1 MARQLLAVCFE
12 DGGGDVQLAVL
23 IKGGTLSF
31 LNPHPQTNFC
41 FMGLIVRVLL
51 IRGWMSSQHE
61 ALREKVLC
69 HIHECGMF
77 FNKPL
82 D

>member
-1 MARQLLAVCFE
+1 MAQTTVGCVFMKME
-12 DGGGDVQLAVL
+12 EEVSNWQVL

-41 FMGLIVRVLL
+41 CFMGLIVRVLH

-61 ALREKVLC
+61 SLREKVLC
-69 HIHECGMF
+69 HIHELECF
-77 FNKPL
+77 Q
-82 D
+82 